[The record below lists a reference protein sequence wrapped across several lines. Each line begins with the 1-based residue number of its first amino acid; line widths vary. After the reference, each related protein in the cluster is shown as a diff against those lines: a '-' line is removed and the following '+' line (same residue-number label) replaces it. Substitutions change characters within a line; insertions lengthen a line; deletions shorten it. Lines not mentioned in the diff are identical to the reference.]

1 MGSWKSSV
9 FILVLHFL
17 EGALS
22 DSLIKLNNNGY
33 EDIVI
38 AIDPSVP
45 EDEALIQQIKV
56 SSKWYLLTLWQW
68 SMAMILNSAI
78 LW

>member
-56 SSKWYLLTLWQW
+56 SSKWYLLTL
-68 SMAMILNSAI
+68 
-78 LW
+78 